1 MTRNTVDVPE
11 SMGDGTYKDW
21 PQKDGNLDREPL
33 PDASALELVAQA
45 QGEYDT
51 GQDRQ
56 WAGTLLAA
64 LRRTYLDLAKARGID
79 TRHIE
84 HIAIALDE
92 QDTSDR
98 INHYRG
104 NLSNADMLSY
114 HHQTGAVPD
123 HWHEG
128 LYSDSVKFIKECYDP
143 AS

>member
-1 MTRNTVDVPE
+1 MARNTVDVTD
-11 SMGDGTYKDW
+11 SIGDGNYDNW
-21 PQKDGNLDREPL
+21 PQKDSNLDREPL

-45 QGEYDT
+45 EGEYAA

-64 LRRTYLDLAKARGID
+64 LRVAYLDLAKAKKIE
-79 TRHIE
+79 TRKIE
-84 HIAIALDE
+84 HIAIALDNL
-92 QDTSDR
+92 DTNDR
-98 INHYRG
+98 IRHYRS

-123 HWHEG
+123 DWHEG
-128 LYSDSVKFIKECYDP
+128 LYRDTVKFIKKCYDP